1 MTEYFNPY
9 AINQVFVESLTDNNE
24 KKIFDISDLVSGIQY
39 STFLEGQPSKLTF
52 TLQKDP
58 SGKLSIHNGSKI
70 QFRRDGKGIFLG
82 YVFNMGTDATETYK
96 ITAYDQMRYLK
107 NEDTRLVANISVG
120 DLFKKICD
128 EFQLKN
134 NKLVVPCNFVC
145 PKKVYEGQ
153 TLFSILNDQIQKA
166 NIDANK
172 EGTSA
177 KDRKYYFLRDNFGT
191 LELNEI
197 SQLKSDV
204 LLGEA
209 SLLSS
214 YQFEISTDKNT
225 YNQIKLVKKYND
237 KDEKGKKIKGG
248 EQHIV
253 PYVVKD
259 SGTQKVWGILQ
270 KVINVDENMNKGEI
284 TDLGKKYLKQMNRE
298 TRTLKLSALGVDG
311 ITSGVGIKVD
321 IPHLRTN
328 KDGKTEFIDMWV
340 VNATHNYNK
349 DMHTMELDV
358 AIP

>member
-1 MTEYFNPY
+1 MSEYFNPY

-24 KKIFDISDLVSGIQY
+24 KKIFDISDLVSSLQY

-107 NEDTRLVANISVG
+107 NEDTRLVANISVSN
-120 DLFKKICD
+120 LFKKICD
-128 EFQLKN
+128 DFQLKN
-134 NKLVVPCNFVC
+134 NKVVVPCDFIC

-166 NIDANK
+166 NLDANK
-172 EGTSA
+172 ENTPA
-177 KDRKYYFLRDNFGT
+177 KDRKYYFIRDNFGT
-191 LELNEI
+191 LEFTSI
-197 SQLKSDV
+197 SALKSNIM
-204 LLGEA
+204 LGEA

-214 YQFEISTDKNT
+214 YQFEISIDKNT
-225 YNQIKLVKKYND
+225 NNQIKLVQKYKTGESEN
-237 KDEKGKKIKGG
+237 IK
-248 EQHIV
+248 
-253 PYVVKD
+253 PYIVKD

-270 KVINVDENMNKGEI
+270 KVKSVDENMNKGQIE
-284 TDLGKKYLKQMNRE
+284 DLGKKYLKQMNRE

-328 KDGKTEFIDMWV
+328 KDGKAEFIDMWV
-340 VNATHNYNK
+340 VSATHNYNK

>member
-1 MTEYFNPY
+1 MMSEYFNPC

-24 KKIFDISDLVSGIQY
+24 KKIFDISDLVSSLQY

-70 QFRRDGKGIFLG
+70 QFRRDSKGIFLG

-107 NEDTRLVANISVG
+107 NEDTRLVANISVSN
-120 DLFKKICD
+120 LFKKICD
-128 EFQLKN
+128 DFQLKN
-134 NKLVVPCNFVC
+134 NKVVVPCDFIC

-166 NIDANK
+166 NLDANK
-172 EGTSA
+172 ENTPA
-177 KDRKYYFLRDNFGT
+177 KDRKYYFIRDNFGT
-191 LELNEI
+191 LEFTSI
-197 SQLKSDV
+197 SALKSNIM
-204 LLGEA
+204 LGET

-214 YQFEISTDKNT
+214 YQFEISIDKNT
-225 YNQIKLVKKYND
+225 NNQIKLVQKYKTGESEN
-237 KDEKGKKIKGG
+237 IK
-248 EQHIV
+248 
-253 PYVVKD
+253 PYIVKD

-270 KVINVDENMNKGEI
+270 KVKSVDENMNKGQVE
-284 TDLGKKYLKQMNRE
+284 DLGKKYLKQMNRE

-328 KDGKTEFIDMWV
+328 KDGKAEFIDMWV
-340 VNATHNYNK
+340 VSATHNYNK

>member
-1 MTEYFNPY
+1 MSEYFNPY

-24 KKIFDISDLVSGIQY
+24 KKIFDISDLVSSLQY

-96 ITAYDQMRYLK
+96 IIAYDQMRYLK
-107 NEDTRLVANISVG
+107 NEDTRLVANISVSN
-120 DLFKKICD
+120 LFKKICD
-128 EFQLKN
+128 DFQLKN
-134 NKLVVPCNFVC
+134 NKVVVPCDFIC

-166 NIDANK
+166 NLDANK
-172 EGTSA
+172 ENTPA
-177 KDRKYYFLRDNFGT
+177 KDRKYYFIRDNFGT
-191 LELNEI
+191 LEFTSI
-197 SQLKSDV
+197 SALKSNIM
-204 LLGEA
+204 LGEA

-214 YQFEISTDKNT
+214 YQFEISIDKNT
-225 YNQIKLVKKYND
+225 NNQIKLVQKYKTGESEN
-237 KDEKGKKIKGG
+237 IK
-248 EQHIV
+248 
-253 PYVVKD
+253 PYIVKD

-270 KVINVDENMNKGEI
+270 KVKSVDENMNKGQIE
-284 TDLGKKYLKQMNRE
+284 DLGKKYLKQMNRE

-328 KDGKTEFIDMWV
+328 KDGKAEFIDMWV
-340 VNATHNYNK
+340 VSATHNYNK